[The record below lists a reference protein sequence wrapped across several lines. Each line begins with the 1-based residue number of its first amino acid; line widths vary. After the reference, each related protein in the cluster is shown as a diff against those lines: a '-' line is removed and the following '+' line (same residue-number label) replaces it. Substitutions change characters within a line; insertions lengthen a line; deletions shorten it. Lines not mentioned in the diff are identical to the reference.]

1 MARRIGD
8 EYETW
13 LFDLTSGS
21 VISVSTRST
30 PISKATGDTLADLTS
45 GSVKLLD
52 ESRARAIA
60 PRGFRPIVLTD
71 KFLFAKRTKLRLE
84 GFRFYSDG
92 QVVVFDLPSGST
104 VWTGEGRDIAV
115 LAGSGG
121 IIVCHDRQ
129 TSVFSNNAGRPS
141 EVSEFY
147 AAIRAA
153 NAAVIRELYP
163 ARRKSG
169 MRDVDGMVPLSIA
182 AKDGHLD
189 MVKLLVDLGEPPN
202 AADADG
208 FTPLMMAL
216 NWNHADVAD
225 FLLEAGA
232 IPTNDGPV
240 WGSALRIA
248 VHEGRRP
255 TISHL
260 LRSGA
265 EVDFV
270 EAWSGNTALH
280 EAVMYRNYEAIETLI
295 AAGANVKARNKDGKT
310 PGELAPI
317 DSCVIH
323 LFKGGLIKEA
333 PTMCQPVKRETITF
347 DSNRFLH

>member
-1 MARRIGD
+1 MKRLSIAAMLLLASCQSDRPFPKVVPGPRAVDPLWSSYVGCTGGILISPGRVSVARRIGD

-182 AKDGHLD
+182 AKDGPLD
-189 MVKLLVDLGEPPN
+189 MVKLLVDLG
-202 AADADG
+202 
-208 FTPLMMAL
+208 
-216 NWNHADVAD
+216 
-225 FLLEAGA
+225 
-232 IPTNDGPV
+232 
-240 WGSALRIA
+240 
-248 VHEGRRP
+248 
-255 TISHL
+255 
-260 LRSGA
+260 
-265 EVDFV
+265 
-270 EAWSGNTALH
+270 
-280 EAVMYRNYEAIETLI
+280 
-295 AAGANVKARNKDGKT
+295 
-310 PGELAPI
+310 
-317 DSCVIH
+317 
-323 LFKGGLIKEA
+323 
-333 PTMCQPVKRETITF
+333 
-347 DSNRFLH
+347 